1 MYKSMT
7 TSPHRKQ
14 WLMSIGFEVLC
25 MYTLLRKACIVADM
39 LHRRDYEDDVSANI
53 LAQLIPA
60 LRKNPKAKVLVNE
73 LIVPSL
79 ITPYASADAP
89 ASQCLPAAQSGYPT
103 TCHMMSLSTMALMG
117 GKERTFGDI
126 VKIGE
131 SAGLRFSRFHQFR
144 MFTGTVE
151 FELPPDSQRPSR
163 L

>member
-1 MYKSMT
+1 M
-7 TSPHRKQ
+7 PN
-14 WLMSIGFEVLC
+14 
-25 MYTLLRKACIVADM
+25 
-39 LHRRDYEDDVSANI
+39 RRDYEDDISTKI

-79 ITPYASADAP
+79 ITPSAASADAP
-89 ASQCLPAAQSGYPT
+89 ASRRLPAAQSGYPS
-103 TCHMMSLSTMALMG
+103 TCHMMSLSTMVLMG

-131 SAGLRFSRFHQFR
+131 NAGLRFSRFHQFR

-151 FELPPDSQRPSR
+151 FELAPDNSQRSSR

>member
-1 MYKSMT
+1 
-7 TSPHRKQ
+7 
-14 WLMSIGFEVLC
+14 
-25 MYTLLRKACIVADM
+25 M
-39 LHRRDYEDDVSANI
+39 LYRRDYEDHVSAKI

-73 LIVPSL
+73 LIVPTL
-79 ITPYASADAP
+79 LTPSTSTDTP
-89 ASQCLPAAQSGYPT
+89 ASRRLPAAQSGYPS
-103 TCHMMSLSTMALMG
+103 TCHMMSLSTMVLMG

-131 SAGLRFSRFHQFR
+131 SAGLKFSRFHQFR

-151 FELPPDSQRPSR
+151 FELPPEGQRPSR

>member
-1 MYKSMT
+1 
-7 TSPHRKQ
+7 
-14 WLMSIGFEVLC
+14 
-25 MYTLLRKACIVADM
+25 M
-39 LHRRDYEDDVSANI
+39 LHRRDYEDDVAVKI

-73 LIVPSL
+73 LIVPTL
-79 ITPYASADAP
+79 ITPSASTDAP
-89 ASQCLPAAQSGYPT
+89 ASRRLPAAQSGYPT

-126 VKIGE
+126 VKIGLR
-131 SAGLRFSRFHQFR
+131 AGLKLSRFHQFR

-151 FELPPDSQRPSR
+151 FELAPDSQRPSR

>member
-1 MYKSMT
+1 MRC
-7 TSPHRKQ
+7 P
-14 WLMSIGFEVLC
+14 
-25 MYTLLRKACIVADM
+25 LLGLSNRAVANM
-39 LHRRDYEDDVSANI
+39 LNRRDYEDDVSVKI
-53 LAQLIPA
+53 LAQLVPA

-79 ITPYASADAP
+79 ITPPAAADAP
-89 ASQCLPAAQSGYPT
+89 ASRRLPGEQSGYPT
-103 TCHMMSLSTMALMG
+103 TCHVMSLSTMALMG

-131 SAGLRFSRFHQFR
+131 KAGLRFSRFHQFR

-151 FELPPDSQRPSR
+151 FELAPDGQFSR